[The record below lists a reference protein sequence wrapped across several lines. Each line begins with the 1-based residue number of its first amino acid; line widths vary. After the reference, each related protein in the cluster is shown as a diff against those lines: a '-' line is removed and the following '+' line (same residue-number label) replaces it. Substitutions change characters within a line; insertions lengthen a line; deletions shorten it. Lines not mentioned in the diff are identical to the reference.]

1 MRAYKIIHDY
11 LISLL
16 FAVLAVW
23 FIVLGK
29 QHETLKNDLK
39 EAHESLAMIETKLDH
54 ESFERVQCQAIL
66 GYVTQESMRLT
77 ELIVKN
83 KGKK

>member
-1 MRAYKIIHDY
+1 MTRYKMIYDY
-11 LISLL
+11 ALGCLMGCFALGL
-16 FAVLAVW
+16 FVMAKHNEVLT
-23 FIVLGK
+23 
-29 QHETLKNDLK
+29 HELK
-39 EAHESLAMIETKLDH
+39 EAQESLALIETKLDH

-77 ELIVKN
+77 ELVVK